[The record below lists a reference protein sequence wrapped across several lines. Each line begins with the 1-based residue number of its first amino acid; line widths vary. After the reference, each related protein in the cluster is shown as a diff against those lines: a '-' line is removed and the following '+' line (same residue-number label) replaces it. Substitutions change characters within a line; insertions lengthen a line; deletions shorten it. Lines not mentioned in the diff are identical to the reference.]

1 MAVEL
6 NAIVQHR
13 MEVAPGLLIL
23 RVSPDGWQTPEFIPG
38 QFTVIGLPGS
48 APRVAQSEPEAEAA
62 DPEKL
67 IKRAYSIASSST
79 EKQYIEFYVR
89 LVHSGALSPRLF
101 QLRVGDRI
109 WISPKATG
117 MFTLNDAPADKH
129 IVFFATGTGLAPYMS
144 MLRTDMECG
153 SGRKYAVVHG
163 AENSWDLG
171 YQSELLT
178 IQRFCPDFSYTPVI
192 DKPHKEVT
200 PWSGEVGF
208 VNKIWQEKT
217 LENKWGMK
225 LTPDNCRVFLC
236 GNPLMIKGMVELLE
250 IEGFTEH
257 TRRTPGSI
265 ILEKFW

>member
-1 MAVEL
+1 MSVEL

-23 RVSPDGWQTPEFIPG
+23 RVSPDGWEAPEFTPG
-38 QFTVIGLPGS
+38 QFTVIALPGS
-48 APRVAQSEPEAEAA
+48 APRVAQSEPEAETP
-62 DPEKL
+62 DPDKL

-79 EKQYIEFYVR
+79 EKQYIEFYIR

-101 QLRVGDRI
+101 QLKVGDRI

-178 IQRFCPDFSYTPVI
+178 IQRFCPDFSYIPVI
-192 DKPHKEVT
+192 DKPQKEVT
-200 PWSGEVGF
+200 PWQGEVGF

-217 LENKWGMK
+217 LEKQWGFK

-236 GNPLMIKGMVELLE
+236 GNPLMIKGMVEQLE
-250 IEGFTEH
+250 TEGFTEH
-257 TRRTPGSI
+257 TRRNPGSI